1 MLILML
7 KEGAVMIFSY
17 FIVNSL
23 VVIIILSE
31 GVNITKPRRCFVHC
45 EVCQLTMKCIVLS
58 YTDIKL
64 FKLT

>member
-31 GVNITKPRRCFVHC
+31 GVNITKPRGCFVHC
-45 EVCQLTMKCIVLS
+45 EVYSVVL
-58 YTDIKL
+58 YCY
-64 FKLT
+64 